1 MGATEF
7 KSKLANA
14 LTENL
19 NMQASEKQLEQM
31 FYMFCELA
39 ETNKVM
45 NLTAITDEDG
55 VIFKHIVDSLMI
67 SPYIPSGASLVD
79 VGCGAGF
86 PTLPLAI
93 MRPDLRITALDSTEK
108 RVKYVARTAEWLG
121 LANVRTVVGR
131 AEELAHDAE
140 YREAFDCATAR
151 AVAVMPMLA
160 ELTLPLVRV
169 GGSLVAMKAKN
180 AREELD
186 SASAIISKLCG
197 AKLPENIELH
207 ECELRGDIG
216 GEELCEART
225 IITVSKIR
233 KTPREYPRRFSQ
245 IKKSISQ

>member
-1 MGATEF
+1 MGAAEF
-7 KSKLANA
+7 KSKLAGA
-14 LTENL
+14 LAENL
-19 NMQASEKQLEQM
+19 NMQASEEQLEQM
-31 FYMFCELA
+31 FLMFCELA
-39 ETNKVM
+39 EANKVM

-67 SPYIPSGASLVD
+67 SPYVPSDASLID

-93 MRPDLRITALDSTEK
+93 MRPDLHITALDSTEK
-108 RVKYVARTAEWLG
+108 RVKYVARTAERLG
-121 LANVRTVVGR
+121 LTNVQTVVGR
-131 AEELAHDAE
+131 AEELAHDAK

-180 AREELD
+180 AREEFD
-186 SASAIISKLCG
+186 AAGAIISKLCG
-197 AKLPENIELH
+197 AKVPGGVELY
-207 ECELRGDIG
+207 ERELKGNIG
-216 GEELCEART
+216 GEEICEART
-225 IITVSKIR
+225 IITVRKMR

-245 IKKSISQ
+245 IKKSVSQ